1 MQVAE
6 GRTTSRER
14 WLRQPQTFWFRKAV
28 FQVHLWMGI
37 TLGVYILAISATGSV
52 LVFRPE
58 LDAALKPK
66 PVTVPVTGRRLSRD
80 ELRQAALR
88 AYPGYE
94 VFYVFEKKRP
104 DPGEPT
110 EIWLGRAGSSR
121 KMRLFDPYTG
131 RDLGD
136 SVPWEYR
143 FFLAATEFHGSLVGG
158 PKGRTANGIGA
169 IFLTVMGLTGLV
181 LWWPGV
187 TRWRRALTIDWK
199 ANWKRVN
206 WDLHSAIGIWMA
218 AFVLLW
224 GITGS
229 YLVFP
234 VPFEKAVN
242 RVFPLKQYRPIPE
255 AALGGKAGVRLIR
268 VADDDEP
275 IPQRSRAPI
284 QRSFGD
290 WVLRWFSMLHFG
302 NFGGL
307 PVKVL
312 WCALGMAPMALLATG
327 ALMWWNRALS
337 REARSGWR
345 RVAPR

>member
-1 MQVAE
+1 MNCGRRRC
-6 GRTTSRER
+6 GRTPIIKCFTFSR
-14 WLRQPQTFWFRKAV
+14 K
-28 FQVHLWMGI
+28 GI
-37 TLGVYILAISATGSV
+37 PIPAS
-52 LVFRPE
+52 RPRSGWAAPGAAE
-58 LDAALKPK
+58 DAA
-66 PVTVPVTGRRLSRD
+66 
-80 ELRQAALR
+80 
-88 AYPGYE
+88 
-94 VFYVFEKKRP
+94 
-104 DPGEPT
+104 
-110 EIWLGRAGSSR
+110 
-121 KMRLFDPYTG
+121 FDPYTG
-131 RDLGD
+131 LDLGD

-242 RVFPLKQYRPIPE
+242 QVFPLKQYRPIPE

-268 VADDDEP
+268 VADIRVADDDEP
-275 IPQRSRAPI
+275 I
-284 QRSFGD
+284 
-290 WVLRWFSMLHFG
+290 
-302 NFGGL
+302 
-307 PVKVL
+307 
-312 WCALGMAPMALLATG
+312 
-327 ALMWWNRALS
+327 
-337 REARSGWR
+337 RSGPGR
-345 RVAPR
+345 RFSAASGTGCCAGFRCCTSAISAACR

>member
-1 MQVAE
+1 M
-6 GRTTSRER
+6 
-14 WLRQPQTFWFRKAV
+14 
-28 FQVHLWMGI
+28 HLWTGI
-37 TLGVYILAISATGSV
+37 ALGVYLLAISVTGSV

-58 LDAALKPK
+58 LDAALKPR
-66 PVTVPVTGRRLSRD
+66 PITVAATGKRLSRD
-80 ELRQAALR
+80 ELRRAVLR
-88 AYPGYE
+88 AYPGYK
-94 VFYVFEKKRP
+94 VFYVFEKRHP

-110 EIWLGRAGSSR
+110 EIWLDRAGKSGAGRNR

-136 SVPWEYR
+136 SVPWDYR
-143 FFLAATEFHGSLVGG
+143 FFLAATEFHGSLAGG

-169 IFLTVMGLTGLV
+169 IFLTAMGLTGLA

-187 TRWRRALTIDWK
+187 LTWRRALTVDWR

-242 RVFPLKQYRPIPE
+242 RIFPLKQYRPIPE
-255 AALGGKAGVRLIR
+255 ASTGNSPEVWLMR
-268 VADDDEP
+268 VADTRIADDDEA

-307 PVKVL
+307 PVKIL
-312 WCALGMAPMALLATG
+312 WCLLGLAPAALFGTG
-327 ALMWWNRALS
+327 VRMWWNRVLS
-337 REARSGWR
+337 REARGLRR
-345 RVAPR
+345 RVAAR

>member
-1 MQVAE
+1 MRVAE
-6 GRTTSRER
+6 RRVTSWVR
-14 WLRQPQTFWFRKAV
+14 WLRQPQTVWFRKAV

-37 TLGVYILAISATGSV
+37 TLSVYILAISATGSV

-58 LDAALKPK
+58 LDAALKPE
-66 PVTVPVTGRRLSRD
+66 PRTVAVSGRRLSRD
-80 ELRQAALR
+80 ELREAALR
-88 AYPGYE
+88 AYPGYK
-94 VFYVFEKKRP
+94 VFYVFEKRHP
-104 DPGEPT
+104 DAGEPT
-110 EIWLGRAGSSR
+110 EIWLDRAGKSR

-136 SVPWEYR
+136 SVPWDYR

-158 PKGRTANGIGA
+158 PKGRTVNGIGA
-169 IFLTVMGLTGLV
+169 ILLTAMGLTGLV

-187 TRWRRALTIDWK
+187 MRWRRGLTIDWK

-242 RVFPLKQYRPIPE
+242 QVFPLKQYRPIPE
-255 AALGGKAGVRLIR
+255 AALGHKSPGNTTEARLIR

-290 WVLRWFSMLHFG
+290 WVLRWFSM
-302 NFGGL
+302 

-312 WCALGMAPMALLATG
+312 WCVLGLAPTALFGTG
-327 ALMWWNRALS
+327 ALMWWNRVLS
-337 REARSGWR
+337 REARSLRR
-345 RVAPR
+345 RVATQ

>member
-1 MQVAE
+1 MA
-6 GRTTSRER
+6 ER
-14 WLRQPQTFWFRKAV
+14 WLRQPQTVWFRKAV

-37 TLGVYILAISATGSV
+37 ALGIYILAISLTGSV

-58 LDAALKPK
+58 LNQALKPK
-66 PVTVPVTGRRLSRD
+66 PRTVAVTGKRLSRD

-88 AYPGYE
+88 AWPGYK
-94 VFYVFEKKRP
+94 VFYVFEKRRP
-104 DPGEPT
+104 DPTDPT
-110 EIWLGRAGSSR
+110 EIWLDRGGKNR

-136 SVPWEYR
+136 SVPWDYR
-143 FFLAATEFHGSLVGG
+143 FFLAMAEFHGSLVGG
-158 PKGRTANGIGA
+158 PPGRTVNGVGA
-169 IFLTVMGLTGLV
+169 VFLTLMGLTGLV

-187 TRWRRALTIDWK
+187 MRWRRALTIDWK
-199 ANWKRVN
+199 ANWKRIN
-206 WDLHSAIGIWMA
+206 FDLHSAIGIWMA

-242 RVFPLKQYRPIPE
+242 QVFPLKQYRPIPE
-255 AALGGKAGVRLIR
+255 ASLENGAGVRLIR
-268 VADDDEP
+268 VAEDDEP

-290 WVLRWFSMLHFG
+290 WVLRWLSMLHFG
-302 NFGGL
+302 NFGGVPL
-307 PVKVL
+307 KVL
-312 WCALGMAPMALLATG
+312 WCLLGLAPMALFGTG
-327 ALMWWNRALS
+327 ALMWWNRVLS
-337 REARSGWR
+337 RKK
-345 RVAPR
+345 